1 MRLKLGLRY
10 LADKALRGV
19 LAMGVERR
27 QRHIVELAAA
37 HHDSIAAVY
46 ALHGADA
53 VAVHVGDIGA
63 GAHLLLRREG
73 VFRRVDRDVD
83 GVVGLIDALV
93 DRRGQLGVGGAD
105 IVGGVVPVG
114 GVQE

>member
-1 MRLKLGLRY
+1 
-10 LADKALRGV
+10 
-19 LAMGVERR
+19 MGVERR

-63 GAHLLLRREG
+63 GTHLLLRREG
-73 VFRRVDRDVD
+73 EFRRVDRADY
-83 GVVGLIDALV
+83 GVVGLIDDLA
-93 DRRGQLGVGGAD
+93 DRRGNLAGDGADGAGGIDRAGGAAGH
-105 IVGGVVPVG
+105 IAPALTATGRAS
-114 GVQE
+114 